1 MESSKLNMDELIP
14 FDKLDHA
21 LEDKIKLQSLEDEE
35 AYLEHLKAIFVQLG
49 YWEEIDKLQKQ
60 MRNIWGKIYELKR
73 EMWCSYGKR
82 TFQQNLQK
90 EYGDSKLVIV
100 HEYDPYV
107 KPPWVRVEII
117 PKHVEEQT
125 SLAPSHDDISE
136 SKNEVVIEASCE
148 EIAETLEEMVETPS
162 IENVGELE
170 EVVEAS
176 CEEMIDEYK
185 GDVETPCGEIGDD
198 LESMVEEQTSLALSH
213 DDIQEPNDGIASK
226 QEELDLYS
234 NVAPIYDEYPES
246 DCEEFVETFEE
257 MVEAPCEEIV
267 ETREEVVE
275 IPCMES
281 HEDFEEVVETV
292 GMENVGS
299 TMECFEKVDS
309 HPRLEVG
316 LQGEQTRKHEFA
328 KVYFVEYVHDSTF
341 VEFNPTKIR
350 GRIFSKKGRMI
361 QVHGVMGNTSKLIF
375 LVSLFN
381 IWVWLIMQVRTR
393 AFMLTCVITRNSPAN
408 GNRTVCVYSPAG
420 PSAYVLISGHLRC
433 TNEYL

>member
-1 MESSKLNMDELIP
+1 MNSSNEHISMAERMDRLEDLAYDLNESVLKQLKIQEENIRRLILVSSKLSD
-14 FDKLDHA
+14 LDPVVYYT
-21 LEDKIKLQSLEDEE
+21 K
-35 AYLEHLKAIFVQLG
+35 QLG
-49 YWEEIDKLQKQ
+49 HNLVASQKCERYIILHKEKRKFQRRLQK
-60 MRNIWGKIYELKR
+60 KH
-73 EMWCSYGKR
+73 
-82 TFQQNLQK
+82 
-90 EYGDSKLVIV
+90 GDSKFVFDR
-100 HEYDPYV
+100 EYNPYV
-107 KPPWVRVEII
+107 DPPRINFEII

-125 SLAPSHDDISE
+125 SL
-136 SKNEVVIEASCE
+136 V
-148 EIAETLEEMVETPS
+148 
-162 IENVGELE
+162 
-170 EVVEAS
+170 
-176 CEEMIDEYK
+176 
-185 GDVETPCGEIGDD
+185 
-198 LESMVEEQTSLALSH
+198 LSH
-213 DDIQEPNDGIASK
+213 DDIQEPKGDIAPK
-226 QEELDLYS
+226 QEELDLYA
-234 NVAPIYDEYPES
+234 NVVPIYDEYPES

-393 AFMLTCVITRNSPAN
+393 AFMLTCVFTRNSPAN
-408 GNRTVCVYSPAG
+408 GNRTVCVCT
-420 PSAYVLISGHLRC
+420 VQQVHQHLC
-433 TNEYL
+433 

>member
-60 MRNIWGKIYELKR
+60 LRNIWGKIYELKR

-125 SLAPSHDDISE
+125 SL
-136 SKNEVVIEASCE
+136 
-148 EIAETLEEMVETPS
+148 T
-162 IENVGELE
+162 
-170 EVVEAS
+170 
-176 CEEMIDEYK
+176 
-185 GDVETPCGEIGDD
+185 
-198 LESMVEEQTSLALSH
+198 LSH
-213 DDIQEPNDGIASK
+213 DDIQEPKGDIAPK
-226 QEELDLYS
+226 QEELDLYA
-234 NVAPIYDEYPES
+234 NVIPIYDEYPES
-246 DCEEFVETFEE
+246 DCEEFVEALEEVVETSCVEIVHDLESMVETPTVESIGDLEEVVEAPCEE
-257 MVEAPCEEIV
+257 MIAEFKVDVEAPCEEIV

-275 IPCMES
+275 ILCMDS
-281 HEDFEEVVETV
+281 LEDHEEVVETI
-292 GMENVGS
+292 GMENIGS
-299 TMECFEKVDS
+299 TIKCLEIADS
-309 HPRLEVG
+309 HPRWEVG
-316 LQGEQTRKHEFA
+316 LQVVHTKKHEFF
-328 KVYFVEYVHDSTF
+328 KVDFVLKKSLFMDHVHVERF
-341 VEFNPTKIR
+341 AEFNATKIR

-381 IWVWLIMQVRTR
+381 IWVWFIMQVRTR
-393 AFMLTCVITRNSPAN
+393 AFMLTCVCARNSPAS
-408 GNRTVCVYSPAG
+408 VYSR
-420 PSAYVLISGHLRC
+420 SISSSI
-433 TNEYL
+433 